1 MALLR
6 FAGLLL
12 FLLLAISYAAQVS
25 GENGMEV
32 RTTSGL
38 IEGHGAPNTPSV
50 TEFLG
55 VPFAKPPIGNLR
67 FAAPQ
72 AYRATGRYKASAF
85 VGHPCERIHS
95 LN

>member
-6 FAGLLL
+6 SAGL
-12 FLLLAISYAAQVS
+12 FLLLAISYAFPV
-25 GENGMEV
+25 GGTNGMEV

-38 IEGHGAPNTPSV
+38 IDGHGAPKRPSV

-55 VPFAKPPIGNLR
+55 VPFAKPPIGSLR

-72 AYRATGRYKASAF
+72 PYRATGRYKASAF
-85 VGHPCERIHS
+85 VRYPTKGFHS
-95 LN
+95 LS

>member
-1 MALLR
+1 MAWLR
-6 FAGLLL
+6 FADL
-12 FLLLAISYAAQVS
+12 FLLLAIAFVARV
-25 GENGMEV
+25 GGTNDMEV

-38 IEGHGAPNTPSV
+38 IEGHGAPRRPSV

-67 FAAPQ
+67 FAAPR

-85 VGHPCERIHS
+85 VRYPPNGIHS
-95 LN
+95 LS